1 MISRVAR
8 QSGSHLGDLVG
19 SVVVHH
25 QVNVKTTGE
34 IRVNVVE
41 EWQELLMAVPSVA
54 IANID
59 SADNLQSRKQ

>member
-1 MISRVAR
+1 
-8 QSGSHLGDLVG
+8 
-19 SVVVHH
+19 VVFHH

-41 EWQELLMAVPSVA
+41 EGQELLMAVPSVA

-59 SADNLQSRKQ
+59 SVDNLQSRKQ